1 MAQTDLNSEDD
12 LDSLAGRVKNR
23 LAGRQRSPAPAPQ
36 AAGGLRPSEI
46 LFMSASQKKLIT
58 YLSHQRYARMMDIQ
72 QAVGLDHAETHKVL
86 SELKD
91 EGYIHEA
98 LMDGEIFYRVK
109 FVDAT
114 NKNNNLPKELWNALS
129 LDNVAFLRQMPLFK
143 DIAEEDL
150 DVLSRQFKQEHY
162 ARNDV
167 IVRQGDLA
175 KSFFIIK
182 SGMVAVSN
190 LSSSG
195 VYNLIRYLEQGDFF
209 GESGLLTGQSIS
221 ATITAFTPVDIFII
235 NRDDFYAMLTRQVG
249 IAIELARTLA
259 YRLVVTNTRLANKL
273 SDAVIF
279 LVVRT
284 GEHLGADTIA
294 NAMALMIASSTTSP
308 TAYLEFDGKDTASV
322 YGFPP
327 TLEAYKHPGGFQVLN
342 PKNAADIPELA
353 QVALVMDHVGA
364 QFKNIV
370 ICVSWEL
377 SQKLGDLIRSASQ
390 IMLVTSPRQADREHA
405 RKVISSFKPYI
416 RADRTRVF
424 TIVNHSAPD
433 LTDELPDPPPDFV
446 IPFLDSL
453 PPIAERRIEN
463 LPKPLSGV
471 MSEIFNLLGYTNQIG
486 VYLPTTI
493 GVDQQADTSSHVEK
507 TLSFMGRIFGGA
519 THEKVQGVWNSQE
532 AGLVEEDIHLVRS
545 YCSQPVLDK
554 HMGEVVDYVET
565 LKQELQQE
573 AMALEVN
580 QKLMLI

>member
-1 MAQTDLNSEDD
+1 MEQTDSNSEDD
-12 LDSLAGRVKNR
+12 LGNLTARVKRR
-23 LAGRQRSPAPAPQ
+23 LAGRQRSTLPTPQ
-36 AAGGLRPSEI
+36 PAGGLKPSEI
-46 LFMSASQKKLIT
+46 LFLSAGQKKLIT
-58 YLSHQRYARMMDIQ
+58 YLSHQRYARMTDIQ
-72 QAVGLDHAETHKVL
+72 QAVGLDHAEAHKVL

-98 LMDGEIFYRVK
+98 LVNGEIFYRVK
-109 FVDAT
+109 FADAT
-114 NKNNNLPKELWNALS
+114 NKSNNLPRELWNALS
-129 LDNVAFLRQMPLFK
+129 LDTVTFLRRMPLFK
-143 DIAEEDL
+143 DIPEEDL
-150 DVLSRQFKQEHY
+150 GLISRQFKQEHY

-235 NRDDFYAMLTRQVG
+235 DKDSFYAMLTRQVG

-284 GEHLGADTIA
+284 GESLGADTIA
-294 NAMALMIASSTTSP
+294 NAMALTIASSTTSP
-308 TAYLEFDGKDTASV
+308 TAYLEFGGKDSAAV
-322 YGFPP
+322 YGFPA
-327 TLEAYKHPGGFQVLN
+327 TLDAYKHPDGFQVLN
-342 PKNAADIPELA
+342 PRNAADIPELA
-353 QVALVMDHVGA
+353 QIALVMDHAGSH
-364 QFKNIV
+364 FKNIV

-405 RKVISSFKPYI
+405 RRIISSFKPYI
-416 RADRTRVF
+416 RPDKTRVF
-424 TIVNHSAPD
+424 TIVNHTAPG
-433 LTDELPDPPPDFV
+433 LADEFPDMPPDFV

-463 LPKPLSGV
+463 LPKPLSGA
-471 MSEIFNLLGYTNQIG
+471 MSEIFNLLGYTNQVG

-493 GVDQQADTSSHVEK
+493 GVDKQADTSSHVEK
-507 TLSFMGRIFGGA
+507 TLSFMGRVFGGA

-532 AGLVEEDIHLVRS
+532 VGLVEEDIHLVRS

-554 HMGEVVDYVET
+554 HMGEVVEYVEA